1 MTGHATISAMTTRR
15 DHRQTHVRPRPPSTG
30 RPAPVKAKPRAPG
43 PIRLSG
49 HQPIRRRRGV
59 PRIIGIALVAAV
71 LALSGGVLVFAASGF
86 GIAVGGIGST
96 LTGFVAGV
104 TSTPVPKATL
114 AAIGD
119 PPSLAQPAEP
129 YTAEATVDL
138 VVTVPASLAGDPNHR
153 IRVYLTLPDQTPTA
167 IQETPLA
174 ATAKTII
181 PVRLEKGI
189 NDFMVSIVGP
199 SGESD
204 TSAVVRYV
212 LDDVKPKV
220 TITSPK
226 NNVVVNGPAV
236 VVIGKTQARTT
247 LLARNDASGSSVA
260 ATTGSDGTFKLS
272 LALSPG
278 VNDIAITA
286 TDPAGNITETSL
298 SVRRG
303 TGKLEVKLTTSTSR
317 IRRSSLPE
325 PVTLRAKVT
334 DPDGLPLAGA
344 NITFVL
350 TPHGVGPVSINLR
363 TSPDGTVSWTTM
375 VSNSADIGDGLAVVM
390 VSTSE
395 FGPATDRKVIRIV
408 K

>member
-1 MTGHATISAMTTRR
+1 M
-15 DHRQTHVRPRPPSTG
+15 
-30 RPAPVKAKPRAPG
+30 
-43 PIRLSG
+43 
-49 HQPIRRRRGV
+49 
-59 PRIIGIALVAAV
+59 
-71 LALSGGVLVFAASGF
+71 
-86 GIAVGGIGST
+86 
-96 LTGFVAGV
+96 
-104 TSTPVPKATL
+104 
-114 AAIGD
+114 
-119 PPSLAQPAEP
+119 
-129 YTAEATVDL
+129 
-138 VVTVPASLAGDPNHR
+138 VTVPASLAGDPNHR

-363 TSPDGTVSWTTM
+363 TSPDGTVSWTTT
-375 VSNSADIGDGLAVVM
+375 VSKSADIGDGLAVVM